1 MSSSDHNV
9 ITKILQQAA
18 RQARGEPAAFSAPKV
33 TPLSYIND
41 EDPAKDHQRA
51 KTKDLKTDIKLKK
64 LFAKWFIGILIGQL
78 LVMNGIFICIGAG
91 LLHFSDFVINLFM
104 GGTLAEVFGIVLV
117 MARYLFSKHE

>member
-1 MSSSDHNV
+1 MSSSDNSV
-9 ITKILQQAA
+9 IIKILQQAA
-18 RQARGEPAAFSAPKV
+18 RQARGEPAEVSSPKV
-33 TPLSYIND
+33 TQLSYIND
-41 EDPAKDHQRA
+41 EDPAKAHQRA

-78 LVMNGIFICIGAG
+78 FVMNGIFIFIGAG